1 MMKLVVVLSSLVVP
15 TFALTSSF
23 GQSANKGSFIL
34 LTLLCCFALAAMT
47 QIGFYLRH
55 LLKQRDCN

>member
-1 MMKLVVVLSSLVVP
+1 MMKLIVVLSSLVVP
-15 TFALTSSF
+15 TFALSNSF
-23 GQSANKGSFIL
+23 EQSTNKGSFIL
-34 LTLLCCFALAAMT
+34 FTLLCCFALASVT